1 MRNTILLLMTFV
13 LASIFGK
20 NLTSNSEIK
29 SEFVSRVT
37 LKTNCE
43 VNINTFALKNMNS
56 GAIVRFRHGEAFIR
70 AKEDDKLQVI
80 LNPEYKNVQTAG
92 VPVYAKLNLEIF
104 HDCKNSVTL
113 ENIFDSMNKQFDKNK

>member
-1 MRNTILLLMTFV
+1 MRNIILLLIAFV
-13 LASIFGK
+13 LAGIFGK
-20 NLTSNSEIK
+20 NMTSDSVIK

-43 VNINTFALKNMNS
+43 VNINTFALKNLNS

-70 AKEDDKLQVI
+70 ANEDDKLQVI

-92 VPVYAKLNLEIF
+92 DAVYAKLNQEIF

-113 ENIFDSMNKQFDKNK
+113 ENIFDSMNKQFNKNK

>member
-1 MRNTILLLMTFV
+1 MRNIILLLIAFV
-13 LASIFGK
+13 LAGIFGK
-20 NLTSNSEIK
+20 NMTSDSVIK

-43 VNINTFALKNMNS
+43 VNINTFALKNLNS

-70 AKEDDKLQVI
+70 ANEDDKLQVI

-92 VPVYAKLNLEIF
+92 DPVYAKLNQEIF

-113 ENIFDSMNKQFDKNK
+113 ENIFDSMNKQFNKNK

>member
-1 MRNTILLLMTFV
+1 MTFV
-13 LASIFGK
+13 LAGIFGK

-92 VPVYAKLNLEIF
+92 DPVYAKLNLEIF
-104 HDCKNSVTL
+104 HDCKKSVTL
-113 ENIFDSMNKQFDKNK
+113 ENIFDSMNKQFGKNK

>member
-1 MRNTILLLMTFV
+1 MRNIILLLIAFV
-13 LASIFGK
+13 LAGIFGK
-20 NLTSNSEIK
+20 NMTSDSVIK

-43 VNINTFALKNMNS
+43 VNINTFALKTLNS
-56 GAIVRFRHGEAFIR
+56 GAIVRCRHGEAFIR
-70 AKEDDKLQVI
+70 ANEDDKLQVI

-92 VPVYAKLNLEIF
+92 DPVYAKLNQEIF

-113 ENIFDSMNKQFDKNK
+113 ENIFDSMNKQFNKNK